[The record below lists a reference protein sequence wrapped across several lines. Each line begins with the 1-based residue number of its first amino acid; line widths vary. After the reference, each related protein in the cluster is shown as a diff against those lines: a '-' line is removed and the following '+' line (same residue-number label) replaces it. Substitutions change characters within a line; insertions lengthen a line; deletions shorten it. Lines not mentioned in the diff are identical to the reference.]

1 MHFVCLTERTRK
13 LRSIRLIRSST
24 VLLQGWL
31 SGAEL
36 RYMLANLGEKLPYD
50 EVDMLLEE
58 AGIDNEGK
66 FRYNEFI
73 DKLANSN

>member
-1 MHFVCLTERTRK
+1 
-13 LRSIRLIRSST
+13 
-24 VLLQGWL
+24 
-31 SGAEL
+31 
-36 RYMLANLGEKLPYD
+36 MLANLGEKLSYD

-73 DKLANSN
+73 AKLGNSK

>member
-1 MHFVCLTERTRK
+1 MCSTERARNWT
-13 LRSIRLIRSST
+13 SIRLNPST
-24 VLLQGWL
+24 FVSQGWL

-36 RYMLANLGEKLPYD
+36 RFMLANLGEKLSYD

-66 FRYNEFI
+66 FRYNDFI
-73 DKLANSN
+73 AKLEGSK

>member
-1 MHFVCLTERTRK
+1 
-13 LRSIRLIRSST
+13 
-24 VLLQGWL
+24 
-31 SGAEL
+31 
-36 RYMLANLGEKLPYD
+36 MLANLGEKLSYD

-73 DKLANSN
+73 AKLANSK

>member
-1 MHFVCLTERTRK
+1 MCLTETGRK
-13 LRSIRLIRSST
+13 LRSIRLIR
-24 VLLQGWL
+24 LLTLLSQGWL

-36 RYMLANLGEKLPYD
+36 RFMLANLGEKLPYD

-73 DKLANSN
+73 AKLNNSS